1 MRTIPA
7 GLATHLAL
15 NVFLIGDL
23 FEITVRGTTYYLTN
37 REVDISWG
45 GNTYLASGALL
56 ERSRVRQGSDGSID
70 DLDVRVM
77 HAGTATLGGVT
88 WVARYLAQDLAG
100 AAFKLRRAY
109 FSSSTTV
116 VDTVLL
122 FDGYVGPAQ
131 FGSTEGRLVVRS
143 VASRLELELPKN
155 LYQPQCGW
163 SLYDSGCG
171 ATRPT
176 TWDAVSV
183 AASSTTTLVKMGST
197 TQAADYFK
205 LGMVEFLTGALAGL
219 SRTVVGSAQNGAAH
233 DLTVSPP
240 LPSAPAAAVTIRVR
254 RGCDKTA
261 LTCDG
266 FGRLTHMLG
275 APMAPRADQAG

>member
-1 MRTIPA
+1 MRSISGA
-7 GLATHLAL
+7 LATHLAL

-23 FEITVRGTTYYLTN
+23 FEITVRGTVYYLTN

-45 GNTYLASGALL
+45 GHTYVSTGALL
-56 ERSRVRQGSDGSID
+56 ERSRVRQGSDGTID

-77 HAGTATLGGVT
+77 HAGTATLGGTT
-88 WVARYLAQDLAG
+88 WVARYLAQDFAG

-109 FSSSTTV
+109 FSNSTTV

-131 FGSTEGRLVVRS
+131 FSSTEGRLVVRS
-143 VASRLELELPKN
+143 LSSRLELELPRN

-163 SLYDSGCG
+163 NLYDAGCG

-183 AASSTTTLVKMGST
+183 AVSSTTTLVKMGATS
-197 TQAADYFK
+197 QAADFFK
-205 LGMVEFLTGALAGL
+205 VGMVEFLTGALAGL
-219 SRTVVGSAQNGAAH
+219 SRTIVGSAQNGSAH

-240 LPSAPAAAVTIRVR
+240 LPSAPATGVTIRVR
-254 RGCDKTA
+254 RGCVKTA
-261 LTCDG
+261 LACDG
-266 FGRLTHMLG
+266 FGRLATMLG